1 MLADSQGRKTE
12 EEGRAKYK
20 KKDQQKRTAAV
31 K

>member
-1 MLADSQGRKTE
+1 MLTDLQGRNTE

-20 KKDQQKRTAAV
+20 KKDQQKRNAAA